1 MRAVV
6 AVLLCVA
13 AVHAALWGVFRQ
25 EQQAPDFKGILP
37 SLSYAPFEPGHIVAD
52 VAADSEKVRADLK
65 KLATLTRAVRLYAS
79 TEGNELVPPVAAE
92 FGLKVTVGA
101 WIDKDSNRNNREIE
115 AAINLARHNSNV
127 IGVVAGNETV
137 YRGEQVPIENLGS
150 VPETGL
156 EPDETARILREESER
171 IRDAEAQP
179 ADKKTDALKWA
190 TAENNVHRLIKLVQR
205 IKKSVNVPVT
215 TGEIWN
221 IWRDHPQ
228 LANSVDF
235 IAAHVLPY
243 WENFTDKQAVDQA
256 VDRYQLLRD
265 QFPGKRI
272 MIAEFGWPSAGYN
285 LRNADPG
292 PFEQAVVLRNFVA
305 RAEAIGMEYNVV
317 EAIDQPWKFFEGGVG
332 PYWGILNAEREP
344 KFAWAGPVVN
354 ENYWKLAII
363 AVLVGILLSLPI
375 LRLERATAM
384 QALLLSAA
392 ANGVG
397 AWVATVFAYW
407 AGHYFVFGSAFA
419 LTLGLILLVP
429 LVLIAM
435 ARIEEI
441 AAIAFGRNPRRL
453 IVQGVMGQGLMGEGP
468 AAVGGEVSANAFPK
482 VSIHVPAYFE
492 PPDMLK
498 QTLDA
503 VSRLDYPNFEC
514 VVIIN
519 NTPDPE
525 FWQPIQDHCRALG
538 ERFKFIN
545 AEKVEGFKA
554 GALRLAMERTAVDAE
569 IIGIIDADYVVQPDW
584 LKDLVPVFADPRVG
598 LVQAPQDHRD
608 GDRSLMHYIMN
619 GEYAGFFDIGMVQR
633 NEANAIIVHGTM
645 CLIRRA
651 AMDMAGGWAGDTIC
665 EDTDLGLAIIEHGW
679 LTHYTNHRYGH
690 GLLPDTYEA
699 FKKQRHRWAYGG
711 FQIVK
716 KHWRRFLP
724 GASRLSPDQ
733 RREFAL
739 GWLNWLGAESLGV
752 VVAILN
758 LIWVPIV
765 AFADIAIPDK
775 ILTLPIIASFAVSLL
790 HFVVLYRLRV
800 PVKIGQMLGAMV
812 AAMSVQWTVSRAV
825 ANGLITDH
833 LAFARTSKGGF
844 SLVSVEFQAFW
855 EAVIGILLLAGA
867 AVLVITNNDKQV
879 REIYVFAAVLVLE
892 SLPFLSA
899 VAIAILEN
907 SRINA
912 FSFWRNTGVRTAELI
927 GLRPV
932 AMPTVASASPPVAS
946 EIRREAN

>member
-6 AVLLCVA
+6 AVLVFVTA
-13 AVHAALWGVFRQ
+13 AHAALWGIFQ
-25 EQQAPDFKGILP
+25 EKQQAPDFHGILP
-37 SLSYAPFEPGHIVAD
+37 SLSYAPFEGTAHPDTNNIPTV
-52 VAADSEKVRADLK
+52 ERIRADLK
-65 KLATLTRAVRLYAS
+65 KLSTITRAIRLYSS
-79 TEGNELVPPVAAE
+79 TGGVELVPPIAAE
-92 FGLKVTVGA
+92 FGIKVTVGA
-101 WIDKDSNRNNREIE
+101 WIDKNNDRNEREID

-127 IGVVAGNETV
+127 IGVVVGNETI
-137 YRGEQVPIENLGS
+137 YRGEQKVDDLIE
-150 VPETGL
+150 
-156 EPDETARILREESER
+156 
-171 IRDAEAQP
+171 
-179 ADKKTDALKWA
+179 
-190 TAENNVHRLIKLVQR
+190 LIKRV
-205 IKKSVNVPVT
+205 KKSVNVPVT

-221 IWRDHPQ
+221 IWRDYPQ
-228 LANSVDF
+228 LAYSVDF

-243 WENFTDKQAVDQA
+243 WENFTAGQAVDQA
-256 VDRYQLLRD
+256 VAMFQLLRD

-272 MIAEFGWPSAGYN
+272 VIAEFGWPSAGYN
-285 LRNADPG
+285 LRNAVPG
-292 PFEQAVVLRNFVA
+292 PFEQASVLRNFVT
-305 RAEAIGMEYNVV
+305 RAEAIGMDYNIV

-332 PYWGILNAEREP
+332 PYWGILNAAREP
-344 KFAWAGPVVN
+344 KFSWTGPIVN
-354 ENYWKLAII
+354 PDYWKLATI
-363 AVLVGILLSLPI
+363 ALLVGILLSLPI
-375 LRLERATAM
+375 LALAQPTVM

-419 LTLGLILLVP
+419 LTLGLTLLVP

-441 AAIAFGRNPRRL
+441 AAIAFGRSPRRL
-453 IVQGVMGQGLMGEGP
+453 LVKDSV
-468 AAVGGEVSANAFPK
+468 AAADSAHPK
-482 VSIHVPAYFE
+482 VSIHIPAYFE

-519 NTPDPE
+519 NTPDPA

-538 ERFKFIN
+538 ERFKFVN

-554 GALRLAMERTAVDAE
+554 GALRIAMERTAADAE
-569 IIGIIDADYVVQPDW
+569 IIGVIDADYVVEPDW
-584 LKDLVPVFADPRVG
+584 LKDLVPVFADARVG

-608 GDRSLMHYIMN
+608 GDISLMHYIMN

-633 NEANAIIVHGTM
+633 NEENAIIVHGTM

-665 EDTDLGLAIIEHGW
+665 EDTDLGLAIQEQGW
-679 LTHYTNHRYGH
+679 LTHYTNHRYGR

-724 GASRLSPDQ
+724 GESRLTSDQ
-733 RREFAL
+733 KREFLL

-752 VVAILN
+752 LVAILN

-765 AFADIAIPDK
+765 AFAQIAIPDK
-775 ILTLPIIASFAVSLL
+775 ILTLPIMAAFVVSLL
-790 HFVVLYRLRV
+790 HFLILYRLRV
-800 PVKIGQMLGAMV
+800 PVKWVQMLGAMV
-812 AAMSVQWTVSRAV
+812 VAMSVQWTVSRAV
-825 ANGLITDH
+825 ANGLITEH
-833 LAFARTSKGGF
+833 LAFARTSKGGL
-844 SLVSVEFQAFW
+844 SRMSIEFQAFW
-855 EAVIGILLLAGA
+855 EAVIGVLLLVGA
-867 AVLVITNNDKQV
+867 AVLVVTNNFKEI
-879 REIYVFAAVLVLE
+879 REIYIFAVVLVLQ

-899 VAIAILEN
+899 VAIAILES
-907 SRINA
+907 SRINS
-912 FSFWRNTGVRTAELI
+912 FTFWRDTGIRTAELI

-932 AMPTVASASPPVAS
+932 AMPTVAGPSQPVGS
-946 EIRREAN
+946 EVRREAS